1 MKKSYQVEGL
11 IWGWDRI
18 PNFRSTAPINKAF
31 HLYNFQSVG
40 RGRWGG
46 GGEGRWK
53 GTVEGGRMGEGAKGE
68 IAFYGWRFKM
78 PNTNPALWAFSR
90 PILNWVWDFTFQAH
104 LKSCSN
110 LLVKLV
116 HKISLSASCSNCVQ
130 SIESLW
136 YVREDW
142 ASTYW
147 LQPF

>member
-11 IWGWDRI
+11 IWSWDRI
-18 PNFRSTAPINKAF
+18 PNFRSTAPISTIFKA
-31 HLYNFQSVG
+31 LKG
-40 RGRWGG
+40 EGG
-46 GGEGRWK
+46 AGRWK
-53 GTVEGGRMGEGAKGE
+53 GMVEGYGGRWKDGEGATGE
-68 IAFYGWRFKM
+68 ISFYRWWSRM
-78 PNTNPALWAFSR
+78 PNTNPALWAFSG
-90 PILNWVWDFTFQAH
+90 PSLNWVWDFTFQAH

-116 HKISLSASCSNCVQ
+116 HKISLSTSCSNCVQ
-130 SIESLW
+130 SIESFW

>member
-1 MKKSYQVEGL
+1 MKKGYQVEGL
-11 IWGWDRI
+11 IWSWDRI
-18 PNFRSTAPINKAF
+18 PNFRSTAPISTIFKA
-31 HLYNFQSVG
+31 LEG
-40 RGRWGG
+40 EGG
-46 GGEGRWK
+46 AGRWK
-53 GTVEGGRMGEGAKGE
+53 GMVEGYGGRWKDGEGATGE
-68 IAFYGWRFKM
+68 ISFYRWWSRM
-78 PNTNPALWAFSR
+78 PNTNPALWAFSGTS
-90 PILNWVWDFTFQAH
+90 LNWVWDFTFQAH

-116 HKISLSASCSNCVQ
+116 HKISLSTSCSNCVQ

>member
-11 IWGWDRI
+11 IWSWDRI
-18 PNFRSTAPINKAF
+18 PNFRSTAPISTIFKA
-31 HLYNFQSVG
+31 LEGEGS
-40 RGRWGG
+40 
-46 GGEGRWK
+46 GGEVEGYGGRVWWK
-53 GTVEGGRMGEGAKGE
+53 GMVEGGRMGEGATGE
-68 IAFYGWRFKM
+68 ISFYRWWSRM
-78 PNTNPALWAFSR
+78 PNTNPALWAFSG
-90 PILNWVWDFTFQAH
+90 PSLNWVWDFTFQAH

-116 HKISLSASCSNCVQ
+116 HKISLSASCSNRVQ
-130 SIESLW
+130 SIESFW

>member
-11 IWGWDRI
+11 IWSWDRI
-18 PNFRSTAPINKAF
+18 PNFRSTAPISTIFKA
-31 HLYNFQSVG
+31 LKG
-40 RGRWGG
+40 EGG
-46 GGEGRWK
+46 AGRWK
-53 GTVEGGRMGEGAKGE
+53 GMVEGYGGRWKDGEGATGE
-68 IAFYGWRFKM
+68 ISFYRWWSRM
-78 PNTNPALWAFSR
+78 PNTNPALWAFSG
-90 PILNWVWDFTFQAH
+90 PSLNWVWDFTFQAH

-116 HKISLSASCSNCVQ
+116 HKISLSTSCSNCVQ

>member
-11 IWGWDRI
+11 IWSWDRI
-18 PNFRSTAPINKAF
+18 PNFRSTAPISTIFKA
-31 HLYNFQSVG
+31 LEG
-40 RGRWGG
+40 EGG
-46 GGEGRWK
+46 AGRWK
-53 GTVEGGRMGEGAKGE
+53 GMVEGYGGRWKDGEGATGE
-68 IAFYGWRFKM
+68 ISFYRWWSRM
-78 PNTNPALWAFSR
+78 PNTNPALWAFSG
-90 PILNWVWDFTFQAH
+90 PSLNWVWDFTFQAH

-116 HKISLSASCSNCVQ
+116 HKISLSTSCSNCVQ